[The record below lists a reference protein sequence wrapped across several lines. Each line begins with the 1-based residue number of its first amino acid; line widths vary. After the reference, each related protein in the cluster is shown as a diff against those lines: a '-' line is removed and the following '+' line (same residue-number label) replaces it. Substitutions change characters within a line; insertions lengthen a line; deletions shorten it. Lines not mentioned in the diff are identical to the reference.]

1 MFHVINIQ
9 GSFLFVLLFQN
20 CLLNIYRRLTAITG
34 IFINLENF
42 FLWHK
47 RWNDLSVGNRRIR

>member
-20 CLLNIYRRLTAITG
+20 CLLNIYRRLTAIRN
-34 IFINLENF
+34 IHKFREF
-42 FLWHK
+42 FPLA
-47 RWNDLSVGNRRIR
+47 